1 MRLRDIQ
8 MIFSPGETCLACS
21 ETIRAGLHS
30 PEIDVDPN
38 QQDFVLQAWP
48 GGGVK
53 YIGARIRKYCDLLN
67 HYNFSFPRLLQHNVA
82 CRSTQCKRLGCFNLS
97 IGCSPERGDNLRRS
111 KISMLGFAFGPGVRN
126 ASYPPTAMM
135 IRAAALDPIHKARL
149 RQFPSCSF
157 RNSVNS

>member
-1 MRLRDIQ
+1 
-8 MIFSPGETCLACS
+8 
-21 ETIRAGLHS
+21 
-30 PEIDVDPN
+30 
-38 QQDFVLQAWP
+38 
-48 GGGVK
+48 
-53 YIGARIRKYCDLLN
+53 
-67 HYNFSFPRLLQHNVA
+67 VA